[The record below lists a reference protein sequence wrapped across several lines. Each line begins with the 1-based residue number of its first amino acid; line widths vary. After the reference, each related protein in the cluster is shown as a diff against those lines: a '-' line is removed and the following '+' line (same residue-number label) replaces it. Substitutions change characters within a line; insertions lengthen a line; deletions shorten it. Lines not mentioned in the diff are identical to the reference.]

1 MLKKVTILAAMLMSL
16 FLAAQKITP
25 ATNTLLS
32 RLPFA
37 RKNPHDENH

>member
-1 MLKKVTILAAMLMSL
+1 MLKKAMMLAVMLMLL
-16 FLAAQKITP
+16 FSTAQKIAP